1 MKQVKKMCFDKILPR
16 DLRRIQRLVE
26 VVDGQGLSRPQAV
39 AVANKRWTNGKTIKI
54 CFLEG
59 SLKQIEMVKEIS
71 VKWTEHANLT
81 FEFVEEIIDSDIRV
95 SFDPY
100 DGAWSYMGTDNLEIS
115 KPNAT
120 LNLGWLDEHVILHE
134 FGHMIGLAHEHQ
146 NPEGGIEWNEEAVIS
161 EFSSAPNYWTED
173 VIRHNILMKYSRDIT
188 VGTVFDPDSIML
200 YHFSAD
206 LTSNNFSTQQNETFS
221 KNDKEFIRS
230 SKMYPPTVI
239 KYPKLHLDEIINAS
253 ISKEGE
259 EDIYLFTVEE
269 TGIYTIQTMGEVDM
283 YMHLYDAKT
292 DEHIMTDDDSGNNTN
307 AKIEVE
313 LERGEYTV
321 QLQHYYPSEH
331 DKYKISVVKL

>member
-1 MKQVKKMCFDKILPR
+1 MSQVKKMCFDKILPK
-16 DLRRIQRLVE
+16 DLRKIQKLVE
-26 VVDGQGLSRPQAV
+26 PTNGKGLWTSKAV
-39 AVANKRWTNGKTIKI
+39 AVANKRWTNGRTIKI

-59 SLKQIEMVKEIS
+59 TLEQIEMVKEIS
-71 VKWTEHANLT
+71 VKWTEYANLT
-81 FEFVEEIIDSDIRV
+81 FEFVEEIMDSDIRV
-95 SFDPY
+95 SFNSD

-161 EFSSAPNYWTED
+161 TFSSAPNYWTEE
-173 VIRHNILMKYSRDIT
+173 VIRRNILMKYSRDIT

-200 YHFSAD
+200 YHFSSD
-206 LTSNNFSTQQNETFS
+206 LTTNNFSTHQNETFS

-230 SKMYPPTVI
+230 SQMYPPTVVE
-239 KYPKLHLDEIINAS
+239 YPKLQLDEIINAS

-259 EDIYLFTVEE
+259 EDIYLFTVQDR
-269 TGIYTIQTMGEVDM
+269 GIYRIQTMGKVDI

-292 DEHIMTDDDSGNNTN
+292 DEHIMTDDNSGEDTN

-321 QLQHYYPSEH
+321 QLQHYYPSEQE
-331 DKYKISVVKL
+331 KYKIFVIKV